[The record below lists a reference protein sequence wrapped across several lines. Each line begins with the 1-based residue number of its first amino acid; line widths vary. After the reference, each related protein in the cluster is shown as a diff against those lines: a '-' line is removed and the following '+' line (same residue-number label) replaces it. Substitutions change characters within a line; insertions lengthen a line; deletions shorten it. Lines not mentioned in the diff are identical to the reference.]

1 MSKCII
7 SSWVPIL
14 KLIFFVSYLTLVCTL
29 VLSIIV
35 TLYSF
40 SMSMRVMFAF
50 LASPRDMKF
59 CMHLESI
66 KALVLKFPSCIGTYN
81 SWFIELVIPL
91 LLVAMVAFPTDLRE
105 STPSNC
111 YSPSNS
117 SLSEDWLYRSL
128 SAYPVLGTAIP
139 NEDSKLIIV
148 CKSAPFEVVLPNSD
162 SFSLVGGF
170 GSPSEPL
177 PSDVKSIR
185 I

>member
-1 MSKCII
+1 M
-7 SSWVPIL
+7 
-14 KLIFFVSYLTLVCTL
+14 
-29 VLSIIV
+29 LSIIV

-50 LASPRDMKF
+50 LASPGDMKF
-59 CMHLESI
+59 CMHPESI
-66 KALVLKFPSCIGTYN
+66 KALALKFPSCTGTYS
-81 SWFIELVIPL
+81 SWFIELVVPL

-139 NEDSKLIIV
+139 SEDSKLVIV
-148 CKSAPFEVVLPNSD
+148 CESAPSGVALPDSD
-162 SFSLVGGF
+162 SFSLVE
-170 GSPSEPL
+170 GSGSSSESS
-177 PSDVKSIR
+177 PSDVESIR